1 MENKTKEY
9 LKSINLKPIDYFRYG
24 YFEAISKVVYNS
36 LKFDYSK
43 FGVIKRFDG
52 STDGLWRD
60 FKATFR
66 TQKQD
71 KNS

>member
-52 STDGLWRD
+52 STDGL
-60 FKATFR
+60 
-66 TQKQD
+66 
-71 KNS
+71 